1 MIFGSNRRSIN
12 HGPHGLGPGGTGR
25 SPSGLQGGS
34 IPVSGILSESAA
46 SGSMLAA
53 GSVGGPSMQTWEE
66 FRKKSTRLARDSRR
80 RPSREADL
88 DQFEAATGLKLP
100 GSYRGFATT
109 FGPCSV
115 GKYMIAAPRP
125 RKRKV
130 PGDWLEL
137 AILSRELHDNLV
149 AYTRPIAGRPR
160 SVDPARTLR
169 TVFFA
174 TDGGS
179 GSYGWDPEEVGDAR
193 GHEYAVYVRYSEGRP
208 YERLASSFGEFVQ
221 VYCVEEDR
229 RSRREDRDWDADDP
243 RIMVRPC

>member
-1 MIFGSNRRSIN
+1 MISGSNRRSIN

-46 SGSMLAA
+46 SGSILAA
-53 GSVGGPSMQTWEE
+53 GFVGGPSMQTWEE

-125 RKRKV
+125 RMRKV
-130 PGDWLEL
+130 SRSRFDL
-137 AILSRELHDNLV
+137 ATLSRELHDNL
-149 AYTRPIAGRPR
+149 AESRN

-174 TDGGS
+174 TDGGD
-179 GSYGWDPEEVGDAR
+179 GLYGWDPEEVGDAR
-193 GHEYAVYVRYSEGRP
+193 GHEYAVYVRYTEGRP

-229 RSRREDRDWDADDP
+229 RSRREGRNWDADDP
-243 RIMVRPC
+243 RIMVTPR